1 METTT
6 SIRYSQPLS
15 KKDIIQRLFMEEKIT
30 FDEMWILLQDNDGSK
45 FIPFPYY
52 PWPYQQP
59 IAIEP
64 YYTTS
69 TQIKHE

>member
-30 FDEMWILLQDNDGSK
+30 FDEMWILLQDNDGAK

-52 PWPYQQP
+52 PWP
-59 IAIEP
+59 IITEP

-69 TQIKHE
+69 TSDKA

>member
-1 METTT
+1 
-6 SIRYSQPLS
+6 
-15 KKDIIQRLFMEEKIT
+15 MEEKIT
-30 FDEMWILLQDNDGSK
+30 FDEMWILLQDNDGAK